1 MHPLFV
7 NFISMRRE
15 RCGRPLFNHVGATKT
30 EFVKFEPVPPDSLGP
45 ASRSERLCWFT
56 WLWTHLDGGQRDRL
70 VRNLKLMGS
79 SSAFSGF
86 GGWEIVLWFLVIG
99 VNWFIPDAIDLIRS
113 VNAGDLA
120 PDRRQVLENLHPAI
134 RPHHLT
140 RCFFQ
145 RMPPPERAKI
155 LKSMPTATD
164 HDDAKRLAYQHQYE
178 QLKEVWASKGKF

>member
-1 MHPLFV
+1 MLVYMVVDSF
-7 NFISMRRE
+7 
-15 RCGRPLFNHVGATKT
+15 GRGSAGSTGAQLEVDGIIKCIFWLRGLGDRAMVFGDWC
-30 EFVKFEPVPPDSLGP
+30 EFV
-45 ASRSERLCWFT
+45 
-56 WLWTHLDGGQRDRL
+56 
-70 VRNLKLMGS
+70 
-79 SSAFSGF
+79 
-86 GGWEIVLWFLVIG
+86 
-99 VNWFIPDAIDLIRS
+99 IPDAIDLIRS

-164 HDDAKRLAYQHQYE
+164 HDDAKRFAYQHQYE
-178 QLKEVWASKGKF
+178 QLKEVWASKGKFCTCSLCDVRTSL